1 MIYKY
6 MLQRKFEGEI
16 FLEKQKEDKQKTTPL

>member
-6 MLQRKFEGEI
+6 MLERKFEGEI
-16 FLEKQKEDKQKTTPL
+16 FLEKQKEDKQKKPL